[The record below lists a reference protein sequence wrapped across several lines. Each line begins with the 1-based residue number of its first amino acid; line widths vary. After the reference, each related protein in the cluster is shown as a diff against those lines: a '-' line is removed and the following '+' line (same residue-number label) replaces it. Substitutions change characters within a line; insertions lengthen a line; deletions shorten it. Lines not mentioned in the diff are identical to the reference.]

1 MEGNCRSSSENK
13 PIEGKLRQVDH
24 RQVKFI
30 HILIDSLRFLNFEP
44 RTQNI
49 ILQEVI
55 SMDCQDRLLIF
66 AENMLGNIS
75 KKYS

>member
-1 MEGNCRSSSENK
+1 MEGNCKSSSENK
-13 PIEGKLRQVDH
+13 PVEGKLRQVDH
-24 RQVKFI
+24 RQVKFF
-30 HILIDSLRFLNFEP
+30 HFLTESLRFLNFEP
-44 RTQNI
+44 RTENI

-66 AENMLGNIS
+66 AENMLRNIS